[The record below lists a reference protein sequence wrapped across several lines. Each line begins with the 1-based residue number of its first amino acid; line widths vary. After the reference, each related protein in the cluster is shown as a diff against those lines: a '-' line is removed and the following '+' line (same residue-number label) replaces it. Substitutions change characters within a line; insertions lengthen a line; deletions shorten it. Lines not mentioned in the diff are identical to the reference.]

1 VKGSPGP
8 PPFSF
13 AEARAL
19 REELAGEIEG
29 EVRFDAGSRAL
40 YAHDLSIYRQ
50 VPIGVVLPRS
60 VDDVVATLDACRRHG
75 APVLPRGGGTSLVGQ
90 CTNVAVVIDFSK
102 YMNRILEVDVENK
115 RARVEPGVV
124 CDRLKDAA
132 EPHHLTYGPDPA
144 THAWCTFGGMI
155 GNNSCGVHS
164 VLTELYGQGP
174 RTSDNVEEL
183 EILTYDGHRMRVGA
197 TSDDELEQIIR
208 AGGRRGEIYG
218 KLERLRDRYGD
229 GVRERYPDIPRR
241 VSGYNLDELL
251 PENGFHVARSL
262 VGSEGTCGVI
272 VEATVSL
279 VEWPPVRTLVVLG
292 YPDHFSAA
300 DDLMDLLEHG
310 PIGLEGFDA
319 SVTET
324 MEGLDLFPRERAV
337 LPEGGA
343 WLLVELGGQTRE
355 EGLDRSRR
363 LVEEFRRKPG
373 PTEIKLFAEP
383 AEQKMVWLV
392 RESALG
398 ASRIP
403 RKFETW
409 PSFEDSAV
417 HPSKLGAYLRDFQK
431 VLDRHGYRCVYFGHY
446 GQGCVHC
453 RINFDLRT
461 SEGLKTFRHFLE
473 EASDLVLSYG
483 GSLTGE
489 HGDGQAHGH
498 HLTKMFGEEVVEGF
512 REFKSIWDP
521 DWKLNPGKL
530 IDAYPVD
537 ANLRVGPD
545 YRPRKPVTI
554 FSFHE
559 DGGSLAAATERC
571 FGMGKCRKTDGG
583 TMCPSYMATLEEKHT
598 TRGRAHL
605 LFEMVRGEVIG
616 GNGWRDD
623 HVKESLDLCLSCKAC
638 KGECPVHVDIA
649 TYKAEFLSHYYARR
663 LRPRPAYALGLIS
676 WWARLGSRAPRLA
689 NALTQTPALAR
700 VAKAVAGIASER
712 PLPRIAD
719 QTFVDWFRERGSPN
733 AGVRRVLVWPDT
745 FVNYMQPEV
754 AQAAVEVLEAAGFRV
769 ELPGRSLC
777 CGRPLYDYG
786 MLTLA
791 KRQLRQVLDEL
802 RPQLAEGVAVVA
814 LEPACL
820 SVFRDEL
827 VNLFPDD
834 EDAARLARQ
843 SLSLAE
849 LLVREGYEP
858 PSLRREALVHGH
870 CHHKAV
876 VKMDADEAVLSK
888 LGLDFTVLDSGCCGL
903 AGSFG
908 YEKGERY
915 DVSMKAGER
924 ILLPAVRSAPKD
936 ALIVADGF
944 SCRQQIAQA
953 TDRRA
958 LHLAQVIQMALREG
972 EHGPPGDYPEARFAP
987 AGEAAGVRGGSSGPG
1002 S

>member
-1 VKGSPGP
+1 MRAVP
-8 PPFSF
+8 PAFPV
-13 AEARAL
+13 AAARAL
-19 REELAGEIEG
+19 KQELAGKVEG

-50 VPIGVVLPRS
+50 VPIGVVVPRT
-60 VDDVVATLDACRRHG
+60 VDDVVATLEACRIHG

-102 YMNRILEVDVENK
+102 YMNRILEVDLEHK
-115 RARVEPGVV
+115 RARVQPGVI
-124 CDRLKDAA
+124 CDQLKIAA
-132 EPHHLTYGPDPA
+132 EAHHLTYGPDPA

-183 EILTYDGHRMRVGA
+183 EILTYDGHSMRVGA
-197 TSDDELEQIIR
+197 TSEAELEEIVR
-208 AGGRRGEIYG
+208 DGGRRGEIYG
-218 KLERLRDRYGD
+218 KLRSVRDRYGD
-229 GVRERYPDIPRR
+229 LVRERYPDIPRR

-262 VGSEGTCGVI
+262 VGSEGTCAVI
-272 VEATVSL
+272 TEATVSL
-279 VEWPPVRTLVVLG
+279 VEWPPVRALVVLG
-292 YPDHFSAA
+292 YPDHFAAA
-300 DDLMDLLEHG
+300 DDLMDLLEHR

-319 SVTET
+319 SATET
-324 MEGLDLFPRERAV
+324 MEGLGLFPRERAV

-343 WLLVELGGQTRE
+343 WLLVEFGGQTRE
-355 EGLDRSRR
+355 EALERSER
-363 LVEEFRRKPG
+363 LIDQFRRRPG
-373 PTEIKLFAEP
+373 PTEVKLFAEP

-417 HPSKLGAYLRDFQK
+417 HPSKLGAYLRDFAR

-461 SEGLKTFRHFLE
+461 REGLETFRHFLE

-483 GSLTGE
+483 GSLSGE

-498 HLTKMFGEEVVEGF
+498 HLAKMFGEDLVEGF

-521 DWKLNPGKL
+521 DGKMNPGKL
-530 IDAYPVD
+530 IDSYPVD

-545 YRPRKPVTI
+545 YRPRRARTI

-559 DGGSLAAATERC
+559 DGGSFAAATERC
-571 FGMGKCRKTDGG
+571 FGMGKCRKTEGG

-598 TRGRAHL
+598 TRGRAHM
-605 LFEMVRGEVIG
+605 LFELMRGEVIG
-616 GNGWRDD
+616 TNGWRDE
-623 HVKESLDLCLSCKAC
+623 HVHEALDLCLSCKAC

-649 TYKAEFLSHYYARR
+649 TYKAEFLAHYYKRR
-663 LRPRPAYALGLIS
+663 LRPRPAYALGLFYL
-676 WWARLGSRAPRLA
+676 WARLASRAPRAA
-689 NALTQTPALAR
+689 NVFTQTPALAR
-700 VAKAVAGIASER
+700 VAKWAAGIAPER
-712 PLPRIAD
+712 PLPRFAGR
-719 QTFVDWFRERGSPN
+719 TFVDWFRERESRNLG
-733 AGVRRVLVWPDT
+733 GRRVVLWPDT
-745 FVNYMQPEV
+745 FTNHLEPEV
-754 AQAAVEVLEAAGFRV
+754 GQAAVEVLETAGYRV
-769 ELPGRSLC
+769 VLPPRPLC

-791 KRQLRQVLDEL
+791 KHQLRQILDAL
-802 RPQLAEGVAVVA
+802 RADVAQGAPVVG
-814 LEPACL
+814 LEPACV

-827 VNLFPDD
+827 LNLFPED
-834 EDAARLARQ
+834 EDAKQLAGQ

-849 LLVREGYEP
+849 FLVREGCELP
-858 PSLRREALVHGH
+858 RLPRRALVHGH

-876 VKMDADEAVLSK
+876 VKMDADEAVFSR
-888 LGLDFTVLDSGCCGL
+888 LGLDFAVLDSGCCGL

-915 DVSMKAGER
+915 DVSIKAGER
-924 ILLPAVRSAPKD
+924 VLLPAVRSAPRET
-936 ALIVADGF
+936 LILADGF
-944 SCRQQIAQA
+944 SCRQQIAHA
-953 TDRRA
+953 SNRVA
-958 LHLAQVIQMALREG
+958 LHLAQVIQLALREG
-972 EHGPPGDYPEARFAP
+972 
-987 AGEAAGVRGGSSGPG
+987 
-1002 S
+1002 

>member
-1 VKGSPGP
+1 MKTERTAFRPPGAFP
-8 PPFSF
+8 VS
-13 AEARAL
+13 EARAL
-19 REELAGEIEG
+19 KAELAGKIEG

-60 VDDVVATLDACRRHG
+60 VDDVVATLEACRSHG

-102 YMNRILEVDVENK
+102 YMNRVLDVDVENK
-115 RARVEPGVV
+115 RARVEPGAV
-124 CDRLKDAA
+124 CDRLKTAA
-132 EPHHLTYGPDPA
+132 EAHHLTYGPDPA

-183 EILTYDGHRMRVGA
+183 ELLTYDGHRMRVGA
-197 TSDDELEQIIR
+197 TSDEELEQAIR
-208 AGGRRGEIYG
+208 DGGRRGEIYG
-218 KLERLRDRYGD
+218 GLRSLRDRYGD
-229 GVRERYPDIPRR
+229 LVRARYPDIPRR
-241 VSGYNLDELL
+241 VSGYSLDELH

-262 VGSEGTCGVI
+262 VGSEGTCAVI
-272 VEATVSL
+272 TEATVSL
-279 VEWPPVRTLVVLG
+279 VEWPPVRMLVVLG
-292 YPDHFSAA
+292 YPDHFTAA
-300 DDLMDLLEHG
+300 DDLMDILEHR

-324 MEGLDLFPRERAV
+324 MEGLGLFPRERAV
-337 LPEGGA
+337 LPAGGA

-355 EGLDRSRR
+355 EALERSRR
-363 LVEEFRRKPG
+363 LVDQFRRRPG
-373 PTEIKLFAEP
+373 PTELKLFADP

-417 HPSKLGAYLRDFQK
+417 HPSKLGAYLRDFEK
-431 VLDRHGYRCVYFGHY
+431 LLGRHGYRCVYFGHY

-461 SEGLKTFRHFLE
+461 REGLETFRRFLE

-498 HLTKMFGEEVVEGF
+498 HLAKMFGEDLVEGF

-545 YRPRKPVTI
+545 YRPRKPRTV

-559 DGGSLAAATERC
+559 DGGSFAAATERC
-571 FGMGKCRKTDGG
+571 FGMGRCRKTDSG

-598 TRGRAHL
+598 TRGRAHM
-605 LFEMVRGEVIG
+605 LFELMRGEVIG
-616 GNGWRDD
+616 ANGWRDD

-649 TYKAEFLSHYYARR
+649 TYKAEFLAHYYARR
-663 LRPRPAYALGLIS
+663 LRPRAAYALGLFY

-689 NALTQTPALAR
+689 NALTQTAAAAR
-700 VAKAVAGIASER
+700 AAKALGGIAPER
-712 PLPRIAD
+712 PLPRLAAR
-719 QTFVDWFRERGSPN
+719 TFVDWFRERGPRN
-733 AGVRRVLVWPDT
+733 AGARRVLLWPDT
-745 FVNYMQPEV
+745 FVNHLEPEV
-754 AQAAVEVLEAAGFRV
+754 GRAAVEVLEAAGYRV
-769 ELPGRSLC
+769 ELPPRPLC

-786 MLTLA
+786 MLGLA
-791 KRQLRQVLDEL
+791 KRQLRQILDTL
-802 RPQLAEGVAVVA
+802 RPDLAEGVAIVG
-814 LEPACL
+814 LEPACV

-827 VNLFPDD
+827 LNLFPDD
-834 EDAARLARQ
+834 EDGKRLARQ
-843 SLSLAE
+843 TLTLAE
-849 LLVREGYEP
+849 FLERENYEP
-858 PSLRREALVHGH
+858 PVLGRKALVQGH
-870 CHHKAV
+870 CHQKVV
-876 VKMDADEAVLSK
+876 VKMDADEAVFAK
-888 LGLDFTVLDSGCCGL
+888 LGLDYALLDSGCCGL

-915 DVSMKAGER
+915 EVSMKAGER
-924 ILLPAVRSAPKD
+924 VLLPAVRAAPKD
-936 ALIVADGF
+936 ALVVADGF
-944 SCRQQIAQA
+944 SCRQQIAHA

-958 LHLAQVIQMALREG
+958 LHLAQVIQLALREG
-972 EHGPPGDYPEARFAP
+972 
-987 AGEAAGVRGGSSGPG
+987 
-1002 S
+1002 

>member
-1 VKGSPGP
+1 MAKAKTERTAFRPDASAFPV
-8 PPFSF
+8 

-19 REELAGEIEG
+19 RQELAGKIEG

-60 VDDVVATLDACRRHG
+60 IDDVVATLEACRRHG

-132 EPHHLTYGPDPA
+132 EAHHLTYGPDPA

-197 TSDDELEQIIR
+197 TTDEELEQIVR

-218 KLERLRDRYGD
+218 KLAGLRDRYGD
-229 GVRERYPDIPRR
+229 LIRARYPDIPRR

-251 PENGFHVARSL
+251 LEKGFHVGRSL
-262 VGSEGTCGVI
+262 VGSEGTCAVI

-292 YPDHFSAA
+292 YPNQFTAA
-300 DDLMDLLEHG
+300 DDLMDLLEHR

-324 MEGLDLFPRERAV
+324 MEGLGLFPRERAV

-343 WLLVELGGQTRE
+343 WLLVELGGETRE
-355 EGLDRSRR
+355 ETLERSHR
-363 LVEEFRRKPG
+363 LVDQFRRRPG

-383 AEQKMVWLV
+383 ADQKMVWLV

-417 HPSKLGAYLRDFQK
+417 HPSKLGAYLRDFKK

-453 RINFDLRT
+453 RIDFDLRT
-461 SEGLKTFRHFLE
+461 REGLETFRHFLE

-483 GSLTGE
+483 GSLSGE

-498 HLTKMFGEEVVEGF
+498 HLAKMFGEDVVEGF

-530 IDAYPVD
+530 IDSYPVD

-545 YRPRKPVTI
+545 YRPRKAKTV

-559 DGGSLAAATERC
+559 DGGSFAAATERC
-571 FGMGKCRKTDGG
+571 FGMGKCRKTDSG

-605 LFEMVRGEVIG
+605 LFEMARGEVIG

-638 KGECPVHVDIA
+638 KGECPVHVDVA

-663 LRPRPAYALGLIS
+663 LRPRPAYALGLIH
-676 WWARLGSRAPRLA
+676 WWARLASRAPGLA
-689 NALTQTPALAR
+689 NAVTQAPALAR
-700 VAKAVAGIASER
+700 AAKAVAGIAPER
-712 PLPRIAD
+712 PLPSFAARS
-719 QTFVDWFRERGSPN
+719 FVDWFRERGSQK
-733 AGVRRVLVWPDT
+733 AGARRVLFWPDT
-745 FVNYMQPEV
+745 FTNHLQPEV
-754 AQAAVEVLEAAGFRV
+754 AQAAVEVLEAAGYRV
-769 ELPGRSLC
+769 DLPPRPLC

-786 MLTLA
+786 MLALA
-791 KRQLRQVLDEL
+791 KRQLRQILDAL
-802 RPQLAEGVAVVA
+802 RPDLAEGVAIVG
-814 LEPACL
+814 LEPACV

-827 VNLFPDD
+827 INLFPED
-834 EDAARLARQ
+834 EDAKRLARQ
-843 SLSLAE
+843 SLLLGEFLERENYE
-849 LLVREGYEP
+849 LPL
-858 PSLRREALVHGH
+858 LRRKALVQGH

-876 VKMDADEAVLSK
+876 VKMDADEAVFSK
-888 LGLDFTVLDSGCCGL
+888 LGLDFAVLDSGCCGL

-924 ILLPAVRSAPKD
+924 VLLPAVRSAPKD
-936 ALIVADGF
+936 TLIVADGF
-944 SCRQQIAQA
+944 SCRQQIAHA

-972 EHGPPGDYPEARFAP
+972 EQGPPGDYPEARYAA
-987 AGEAAGVRGGSSGPG
+987 AGEA
-1002 S
+1002 

>member
-1 VKGSPGP
+1 MRAGP
-8 PPFSF
+8 FPV

-19 REELAGEIEG
+19 KQELAGKIEG

-50 VPIGVVLPRS
+50 VPIGVVVPRT
-60 VDDVVATLDACRRHG
+60 VDDVAATLEACRSHG

-102 YMNRILEVDVENK
+102 YMNRILEVDVEHK
-115 RARVEPGVV
+115 RARVQPGVV
-124 CDRLKDAA
+124 CDQLKIAA
-132 EPHHLTYGPDPA
+132 EAHHLTYGPDPA
-144 THAWCTFGGMI
+144 THAWCTFGGMV

-164 VLTELYGQGP
+164 MLTELYGQGA

-183 EILTYDGHRMRVGA
+183 EILTYDGHSMRVGA
-197 TSDDELEQIIR
+197 TSEADLEEIVR
-208 AGGRRGEIYG
+208 DGGRRGEIYG
-218 KLERLRDRYGD
+218 KLRSIRDRYGD
-229 GVRERYPDIPRR
+229 LVRERYPDIPRR

-262 VGSEGTCGVI
+262 VGSEGTCAVI
-272 VEATVSL
+272 TEATVSL
-279 VEWPPVRTLVVLG
+279 VEWPPERSLVVLG
-292 YPDHFSAA
+292 YPDHFTAA
-300 DDLMDLLEHG
+300 DDLMDLLEHK

-319 SVTET
+319 SVTDT
-324 MEGLDLFPRERAV
+324 MEGLGLFPRERAV

-343 WLLVELGGQTRE
+343 WLLVELGGWTRE
-355 EGLDRSRR
+355 EALERSHR
-363 LVEEFRRKPG
+363 LIDQFRRRPG
-373 PTEIKLFAEP
+373 PTEIKHFAEP

-417 HPSKLGAYLRDFQK
+417 HPSKLGAYLRDFKQ

-461 SEGLKTFRHFLE
+461 REGLRTFRHFLE

-498 HLTKMFGEEVVEGF
+498 HLAKMFGEDLVEGF
-512 REFKSIWDP
+512 REFKAIWDP
-521 DWKLNPGKL
+521 DRRLNPGKL

-545 YRPRKPVTI
+545 HRPRKAKTV
-554 FSFHE
+554 FSFQE
-559 DGGSLAAATERC
+559 DGGSFAAATERC
-571 FGMGKCRKTDGG
+571 FGMGKCRKTDSG
-583 TMCPSYMATLEEKHT
+583 TMCPSYMATLEEMHT
-598 TRGRAHL
+598 TRGRAHM
-605 LFEMVRGEVIG
+605 LFELMRGEVIG
-616 GNGWRDD
+616 ANGWRDD
-623 HVKESLDLCLSCKAC
+623 RVKESLDLCLSCKAC

-663 LRPRPAYALGLIS
+663 LRPRTAYALGLFY
-676 WWARLGSRAPRLA
+676 WWARVASRVPRAA
-689 NALTQTPALAR
+689 NALAQTPALAR
-700 VAKAVAGIASER
+700 AAKAAGGIARER
-712 PLPRIAD
+712 ALPRFAGR
-719 QTFVDWFRERGSPN
+719 TFVDWFRERASANGG
-733 AGVRRVLVWPDT
+733 AGRVLLWPDT
-745 FVNYMQPEV
+745 FNNYLQPDV
-754 AQAAVEVLEAAGFRV
+754 AQAAVEVLEAAGYRI
-769 ELPGRSLC
+769 ELPSRPLC

-786 MLTLA
+786 MLRLA
-791 KRQLRQVLDEL
+791 KRQLRQILAAL
-802 RPQLAEGVAVVA
+802 RPQLAEGVTIVG
-814 LEPACL
+814 LEPACVA
-820 SVFRDEL
+820 VFRDEL
-827 VNLFPDD
+827 LNLFPED
-834 EDAARLARQ
+834 EDAKRLAGQ

-849 LLVREGYEP
+849 FLVREGCELP
-858 PSLRREALVHGH
+858 RLPRRALVHGH

-876 VKMDADEAVLSK
+876 VKMDADEAVFSR
-888 LGLDFTVLDSGCCGL
+888 LGLDFAVLDSGCCGL

-908 YEKGERY
+908 YEKGVRY

-924 ILLPAVRSAPKD
+924 ILLPAVRSAPMD

-944 SCRQQIAQA
+944 SCRQQITHA
-953 TDRRA
+953 TDRSA
-958 LHLAQVIQMALREG
+958 LHLAQVIQLALRE
-972 EHGPPGDYPEARFAP
+972 
-987 AGEAAGVRGGSSGPG
+987 S
-1002 S
+1002 

>member
-1 VKGSPGP
+1 MPKSKTEGTAFRPDPREFPV
-8 PPFSF
+8 

-19 REELAGEIEG
+19 RQELAGKIEG

-50 VPIGVVLPRS
+50 VPIGVVLPRT
-60 VDDVVATLDACRRHG
+60 VDDVVATLEACRRHG

-90 CTNVAVVIDFSK
+90 CTNVAVVLDFSK
-102 YMNRILEVDVENK
+102 YMNGILEVDAENK

-124 CDRLKDAA
+124 CDQLKNAA
-132 EPHHLTYGPDPA
+132 EAHHLTYGPDPA

-164 VLTELYGQGP
+164 VLTEFYGQGP

-197 TSDDELEQIIR
+197 TSDEALEQVIR
-208 AGGRRGEIYG
+208 DGGRRGEIYG
-218 KLERLRDRYGD
+218 KLKSLRDRYGD
-229 GVRERYPDIPRR
+229 LVRARYPDIPRR

-251 PENGFHVARSL
+251 PEKGFHVGRSL
-262 VGSEGTCGVI
+262 VASEGTCAVLL
-272 VEATVSL
+272 EATVSL
-279 VEWPPVRTLVVLG
+279 VDWPPVRTLVVLG
-292 YPDHFSAA
+292 YPEHFTAA
-300 DDLMDLLEHG
+300 DDLMDLLAHR

-319 SVTET
+319 SATET
-324 MEGLDLFPRERAV
+324 MEGLGLFPRERAV

-343 WLLVELGGQTRE
+343 WLLVEFGGQTRE
-355 EGLDRSRR
+355 EALERSQR
-363 LVEEFRRKPG
+363 LIAQFRRRPG

-417 HPSKLGAYLRDFQK
+417 HPSKLGAYLRDFKK

-461 SEGLKTFRHFLE
+461 REGLKTFRHFLE

-483 GSLTGE
+483 GSLSGE

-498 HLTKMFGEEVVEGF
+498 HLAKMFGEEVVEGF

-530 IDAYPVD
+530 IDSYPVD
-537 ANLRVGPD
+537 ANLRVGAD
-545 YRPRKPVTI
+545 YRPRKAKTV

-559 DGGSLAAATERC
+559 DGGSFAAATERC
-571 FGMGKCRKTDGG
+571 FGMGKCRKTDSG

-605 LFEMVRGEVIG
+605 LFELVRGEVIG

-623 HVKESLDLCLSCKAC
+623 HVKEALDLCLSCKAC
-638 KGECPVHVDIA
+638 KSECPVHVDIA

-663 LRPRPAYALGLIS
+663 LRPRPAYALGLIY
-676 WWARLGSRAPRLA
+676 WWARLASRAPGLA

-700 VAKAVAGIASER
+700 AAKAVAGIAPER
-712 PLPRIAD
+712 PLPRFAER
-719 QTFVDWFRERGSPN
+719 TFVEWFRERGSQN
-733 AGVRRVLVWPDT
+733 TGTRRVLLWPDT
-745 FVNYMQPEV
+745 FTNHLQPEA
-754 AQAAVEVLEAAGFRV
+754 AQAAVEVLEAAGYRV
-769 ELPGRSLC
+769 ELPPRPLC

-791 KRQLRQVLDEL
+791 KRQLRQVVETL
-802 RPQLAEGVAVVA
+802 RPDLAEGVAIVG
-814 LEPACL
+814 LEPACIA
-820 SVFRDEL
+820 VFRDEL
-827 VNLFPDD
+827 LNLFPED
-834 EDAARLARQ
+834 EDARRLARQ
-843 SLSLAE
+843 ALSLAE
-849 LLVREGYEP
+849 FVERERFELP
-858 PSLRREALVHGH
+858 RLRRKALLHGH
-870 CHHKAV
+870 CHQKAV
-876 VKMDADEAVLSK
+876 VKMDADEAVFSK
-888 LGLDFTVLDSGCCGL
+888 LGLDFSVLDSGCCGL

-924 ILLPAVRSAPKD
+924 ILLPTVRSAPKD
-936 ALIVADGF
+936 TLIVADGF
-944 SCRQQIAQA
+944 SCRQQIAHA

-958 LHLAQVIQMALREG
+958 LHLGQVIQMALREG
-972 EHGPPGDYPEARFAP
+972 EHGPPGDYPEARYTP
-987 AGEAAGVRGGSSGPG
+987 AGKAGEG
-1002 S
+1002 

>member
-1 VKGSPGP
+1 VRTETTPPRPGTRAFP
-8 PPFSF
+8 V

-19 REELAGEIEG
+19 RQELAGKIEG

-60 VDDVVATLDACRRHG
+60 IDDVVATLEACRSHG

-124 CDRLKDAA
+124 CDRLKNATEA
-132 EPHHLTYGPDPA
+132 HHLTYGPDPA

-183 EILTYDGHRMRVGA
+183 AILTYDGHRMRVGA
-197 TSDDELEQIIR
+197 TSDEELEQVIR
-208 AGGRRGEIYG
+208 ESGRRGEIYSRL
-218 KLERLRDRYGD
+218 KSLRDRYGD
-229 GVRERYPDIPRR
+229 LVRERYPDIPRR

-251 PENGFHVARSL
+251 PEKGFHVARSL
-262 VGSEGTCGVI
+262 VGSEGTCAVI
-272 VEATVSL
+272 TEATVSL
-279 VEWPPVRTLVVLG
+279 VHWPPVRMLVVLG
-292 YPDHFSAA
+292 YRDQFTAA
-300 DDLMDLLEHG
+300 DDLMDLLEHR

-324 MEGLDLFPRERAV
+324 MEGLGLFPRERAV

-355 EGLDRSRR
+355 EALERSHRLVDQFRSR
-363 LVEEFRRKPG
+363 PG
-373 PTEIKLFAEP
+373 PTEVKLFAEP
-383 AEQKMVWLV
+383 AEQKAVWLV

-461 SEGLKTFRHFLE
+461 REGLTTFRHFLE

-498 HLTKMFGEEVVEGF
+498 HLAKMFGEDLVEGF

-521 DWKLNPGKL
+521 DAKMNPGKL
-530 IDAYPVD
+530 IDSYAVD

-545 YRPRKPVTI
+545 YRPRKARTV
-554 FSFHE
+554 FSFRE

-571 FGMGKCRKTDGG
+571 FGMGKCRKTDSG

-616 GNGWRDD
+616 RNGWRDD
-623 HVKESLDLCLSCKAC
+623 HVREALDLCLSCKAC

-663 LRPRPAYALGLIS
+663 LRPRPAYALGLFY
-676 WWARLGSRAPRLA
+676 WWARLASRAPRLA
-689 NALTQTPALAR
+689 NAFMHTPALAGA
-700 VAKAVAGIASER
+700 AKAVAGIAPER
-712 PLPRIAD
+712 PLPRFAAR
-719 QTFVDWFRERGSPN
+719 TFVDWFHQRVPRNVG
-733 AGVRRVLVWPDT
+733 GRRVLLWPDT
-745 FVNYMQPEV
+745 FTNHVQPEV
-754 AQAAVEVLEAAGFRV
+754 GVAAVEVLEAAGCRV
-769 ELPGRSLC
+769 ELPPRPLC

-786 MLTLA
+786 MLRLA
-791 KRQLRQVLDEL
+791 KSQLGQILDTL
-802 RPQLAEGVAVVA
+802 RPHLAEGVALVG

-827 VNLFPDD
+827 INLFPDD
-834 EDAARLARQ
+834 DDARRLARQ

-849 LLVREGYEP
+849 FLEQEGYEP
-858 PSLRREALVHGH
+858 PALRRMALVQGH
-870 CHHKAV
+870 CHQKVV
-876 VKMDADEAVLSK
+876 VKMDADEAVFSK
-888 LGLDFTVLDSGCCGL
+888 LGLDAAVLDSGCCGL

-915 DVSMKAGER
+915 DVSMNAGER
-924 ILLPAVRSAPKD
+924 VLFPAVRSAPKD
-936 ALIVADGF
+936 ALILADGF
-944 SCRQQIAQA
+944 SCRQQIAHA

-958 LHLAQVIQMALREG
+958 LHLAQVIQLALREG
-972 EHGPPGDYPEARFAP
+972 
-987 AGEAAGVRGGSSGPG
+987 
-1002 S
+1002 